1 MSCSARPIVAL
12 ARLPWPSALTPLFMP
27 IALAAGPLMI
37 TSGPEKCVVQSRPCS
52 TNSGSSAASSTP
64 STTGMYSGLQPA
76 ITALI
81 ATFSTVQGARLGGIR
96 PTISSGLRS
105 VPPSMRRMRSSV
117 GGTTG
122 RPSLQPRSK
131 QASIGSSQLPTAISR
146 DFRPGSP

>member
-1 MSCSARPIVAL
+1 
-12 ARLPWPSALTPLFMP
+12 MP
-27 IALAAGPLMI
+27 IDFATGPLTM

-52 TNSGSSAASSTP
+52 VNSGSSAASSTP

-81 ATFSTVQGARLGGIR
+81 ATFSTVQGARFGGML

-131 QASIGSSQLPTAISR
+131 QASIGSSQSPSAIAR
-146 DFRPGSP
+146 DCRPVSP

>member
-1 MSCSARPIVAL
+1 
-12 ARLPWPSALTPLFMP
+12 
-27 IALAAGPLMI
+27 
-37 TSGPEKCVVQSRPCS
+37 
-52 TNSGSSAASSTP
+52 
-64 STTGMYSGLQPA
+64 MYSGLQPA

-81 ATFSTVQGARLGGIR
+81 ATFSTVQDARLGGIS
-96 PTISSGLRS
+96 PTTSSGLRS

-122 RPSLQPRSK
+122 RPSVQPRSK